1 MLMKTLIAPFQGLK
15 FPKVNNV
22 AIFFVGLFYDAVNN
36 EIGAE
41 MAYLEAN
48 KLNQAAAV
56 AEAKALREEEI
67 VKDRL
72 ARGEHE
78 SEDKGMH
85 V

>member
-1 MLMKTLIAPFQGLK
+1 MFWALVFQ
-15 FPKVNNV
+15 KVRFSV
-22 AIFFVGLFYDAVNN
+22 AGLFYDAVNN

-56 AEAKALREEEI
+56 AEAKALRDDEVTKE
-67 VKDRL
+67 RL

-78 SEDKGMH
+78 SEDKGMRGTELH
-85 V
+85 AVV